1 MDVEVSPVFSLLP
14 SFSTLDGSERILR
27 GRMLS
32 MLTGGAFRLVVLEL
46 VALQLGVLL
55 VLGRR
60 RRRVGIGVVSDD
72 EISMRERKDCLGV
85 ITYLLM

>member
-1 MDVEVSPVFSLLP
+1 
-14 SFSTLDGSERILR
+14 
-27 GRMLS
+27 

-46 VALQLGVLL
+46 VALQLEALQLGVLL